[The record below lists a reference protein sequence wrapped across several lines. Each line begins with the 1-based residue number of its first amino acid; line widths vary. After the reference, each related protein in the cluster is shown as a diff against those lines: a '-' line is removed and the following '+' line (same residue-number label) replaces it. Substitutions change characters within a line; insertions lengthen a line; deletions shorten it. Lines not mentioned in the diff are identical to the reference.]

1 VTEPLSVVVADDHPL
16 FRQGLRGALDA
27 TDGIDVVGE
36 AEDGEAAVALAT
48 QLAPDVV
55 LMDIQMPGISGIE
68 ATRRIL
74 SERPETN
81 ILVLTM
87 FDDDSSVYAA
97 VRAGARGYLLK
108 GADQEDVERAIR
120 TVAAGGAVFG
130 NAIATK
136 LITYF
141 DGNRNRAFPELT
153 PREHEVLEHLATGL
167 NNEAIAAELDLS
179 LKTVRNNVSSIFTK
193 LRVADR
199 AQAVI
204 RARESGVGTGP
215 APDSRNAGAT
225 ELTT

>member
-1 VTEPLSVVVADDHPL
+1 MTTPLTVVIADDHPL
-16 FRQGLRGALDA
+16 FRQGLRSALDA
-27 TDGIDVVGE
+27 TAGIVVVGE
-36 AEDGEAAVALAT
+36 AEDGTTAVTITT
-48 QLAPDVV
+48 QLEPDIV
-55 LMDIQMPGISGIE
+55 LMDIQMPGLSGIE

-74 SERPETN
+74 AERPETN

-120 TVAAGGAVFG
+120 TVASGGAVFG
-130 NAIATK
+130 NAIAAK

-141 DGNRNRAFPELT
+141 DSNRNRPFPELT
-153 PREHEVLEHLATGL
+153 PREHDVLQHLANGL
-167 NNEAIAAELDLS
+167 NNQAIADELNLS

-199 AQAVI
+199 AQAI
-204 RARESGVGTGP
+204 TRAHESGLGTGLP
-215 APDSRNAGAT
+215 AKVPQ
-225 ELTT
+225 